1 MTKMLWGGELISCLL
16 LPDVRCLCSN
26 LAFFDDLANI
36 CFGKDFVCFLQ
47 FSVGSPPG
55 NENMVNTSIYL
66 QSVFIAALLPLYRY
80 FFPPFTGISFPP
92 LPVFLFLVYQ
102 HFFLVYRY
110 FVSSFASIS
119 FPRFPVFLFLVLFN
133 QLCLLSRP

>member
-1 MTKMLWGGELISCLL
+1 MLWGGELISCLL
-16 LPDVRCLCSN
+16 LPDVRCLYSN
-26 LAFFDDLANI
+26 LAFLTTSSVLANI
-36 CFGKDFVCFLQ
+36 CFFGKDFVCFLQ

-102 HFFLVYRY
+102 Y
-110 FVSSFASIS
+110 F
-119 FPRFPVFLFLVLFN
+119 FPRLSVFLFLVYQYFFSSFSGISFP
-133 QLCLLSRP
+133 CAF